1 MVEMNRN
8 RSKET
13 KDIANNIDG
22 LVINQVTLHLYKTL
36 YSEYFQ
42 EILKV
47 YKLRL
52 NLYATLLIS
61 RFMFFRIKYLI
72 TGGKTLKF

>member
-13 KDIANNIDG
+13 KGIANNIDG

-42 EILKV
+42 ESCSESLQIE
-47 YKLRL
+47 
-52 NLYATLLIS
+52 T
-61 RFMFFRIKYLI
+61 
-72 TGGKTLKF
+72 

>member
-22 LVINQVTLHLYKTL
+22 LVINQVTLHLYKAIFRVFPGN
-36 YSEYFQ
+36 SESLQ
-42 EILKV
+42 IE
-47 YKLRL
+47 
-52 NLYATLLIS
+52 T
-61 RFMFFRIKYLI
+61 
-72 TGGKTLKF
+72 